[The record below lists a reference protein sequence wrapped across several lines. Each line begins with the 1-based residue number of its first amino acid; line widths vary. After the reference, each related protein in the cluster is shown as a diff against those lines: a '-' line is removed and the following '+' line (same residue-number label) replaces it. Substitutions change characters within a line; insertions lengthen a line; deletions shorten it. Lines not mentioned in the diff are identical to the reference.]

1 MLNLSEFDLV
11 QSKGFSISLSFSKST
26 RNIGLINRFEV
37 LRHQD
42 TTSKP
47 NTKSSPLA
55 LCFLGTCVTRTI
67 TNSIIWYT
75 LYPSAAIHLLSLTF
89 SKHNSVMCRKE
100 KSKCTSITSD
110 VKKRRRSLKKAP
122 GAPKRFK
129 SSYIH
134 FFTSV
139 RGEIAKELDS
149 SAGVSVKNLN
159 DVMSMF

>member
-1 MLNLSEFDLV
+1 MCKKKNP
-11 QSKGFSISLSFSKST
+11 KS
-26 RNIGLINRFEV
+26 
-37 LRHQD
+37 
-42 TTSKP
+42 
-47 NTKSSPLA
+47 
-55 LCFLGTCVTRTI
+55 
-67 TNSIIWYT
+67 
-75 LYPSAAIHLLSLTF
+75 
-89 SKHNSVMCRKE
+89 
-100 KSKCTSITSD
+100 TSITSD

-159 DVMSMF
+159 DVIFIFQD